1 MTSQTDLSIVAG
13 RLRAAGTEIANEFV
27 RMQASTDRLGSD
39 RLRSKEP
46 YDLAVSVVQLSAAAL
61 EDDVRPAAGATRG
74 SGALAALNGLPAGSA
89 VESLRALERSI
100 TDRFLSMPDLA
111 MELARDG
118 VRRLAELFDELC
130 QQELDAYQSTMDEL
144 SGWYSRVG
152 TDLVTCLASGAPVES
167 HTVNAQAR
175 ILSVDPHQS
184 FRAVTL
190 YHEPAPSPQRWSTIR
205 RRAIAALRGSGP
217 AARQLLVRERT
228 GILLAVVAVD
238 PQLPDIIKVLRT
250 LLNDPEL
257 QHSLFVATGEPADSL
272 AEAGRSCRQAMSAL
286 EIAIY
291 RGQRGKLTQCTEVI
305 LEVLLA
311 HNNWVSRRIIN
322 SRLEHLL
329 EKPHLLETLR
339 TYIACDMALQ
349 RTADELVI
357 HCNTVAYRLRQI
369 ANLTGRDM
377 RSVSD
382 LAELH
387 VALSALDVVEMRR
400 DQEKGRADLRGLLLS

>member
-1 MTSQTDLSIVAG
+1 MTSHTDLAILAG
-13 RLRAAGTEIANEFV
+13 RLRAAGTDIANDYV
-27 RMQASTDRLGSD
+27 RSQASSDRLGSD

-46 YDLAVSVVQLSAAAL
+46 YDLAISVVQLSAAAL
-61 EDDVRPAAGATRG
+61 EDDVRQPATARG
-74 SGALAALNGLPAGSA
+74 GGALAALNGLPPGGA

-100 TDRFLSMPDLA
+100 TDRFLSTPDLA
-111 MELARDG
+111 MDHARDG
-118 VRRLAELFDELC
+118 LRRLAQLFDELC

-152 TDLVTCLASGAPVES
+152 TDLVTCLASGAPVEP

-205 RRAIAALRGSGP
+205 RRAISALRGGG
-217 AARQLLVRERT
+217 AAPRQLLVRERT

-238 PQLPDIIKVLRT
+238 PQLPDIVKVLRT
-250 LLNDPEL
+250 LLGDPEL
-257 QHSLFVATGEPADSL
+257 QQSLFVATGEPADSL
-272 AEAGRSCRQAMSAL
+272 AAAGRSCRQAMSAL
-286 EIAIY
+286 EIGIY
-291 RGQRGKLTQCTEVI
+291 RGQRGKVIQCTEVI

-357 HCNTVAYRLRQI
+357 HANTVAYRLRQI
-369 ANLTGRDM
+369 AGLTGRDM

-400 DQEKGRADLRGLLLS
+400 DQEQGRADLRSLLLN